1 MKADLVEQVG
11 VPDDLVQVIPSGVE
25 VNPLFHAPQPD
36 ADHVPVVGTA
46 GPLEPIKGHSVFL
59 QAAQE
64 VLSRGIDA
72 EFLIAGSGPEEE
84 NLRRFA
90 QKLGIAEHVTF
101 VPYVREYTEVLE
113 AMDVFCLP
121 SLQQGLGT
129 VMLEAMALGKPVI
142 ASGVGGVYSVVHDGK
157 TGLLSPRRD
166 WAALAEKIVELLA
179 DPGRARTMGENARRL
194 VEEQFSVERMV
205 GATAGLYR
213 EVMKASLASVS

>member
-1 MKADLVEQVG
+1 MKAE
-11 VPDDLVQVIPSGVE
+11 I
-25 VNPLFHAPQPD
+25 
-36 ADHVPVVGTA
+36 
-46 GPLEPIKGHSVFL
+46 I
-59 QAAQE
+59 
-64 VLSRGIDA
+64 SRYKPA
-72 EFLIAGSGPEEE
+72 
-84 NLRRFA
+84 
-90 QKLGIAEHVTF
+90 V
-101 VPYVREYTEVLE
+101 
-113 AMDVFCLP
+113 
-121 SLQQGLGT
+121 
-129 VMLEAMALGKPVI
+129 ALGKPVI